1 MHPATTPR
9 GPGTLNTKNE
19 PKQAPTRNCPSAP
32 ILKSPALRARNTAA
46 PRMRSG
52 AASRKLPESALV
64 APSDPVMSW
73 LRAAGIDFPVSR
85 SEPRM
90 TSNATVISSGTWN
103 LVSTFFIG
111 SPCSHSLLSH
121 SPLGDRFRSGLADLA
136 LLERRCTLQRF
147 HHRSREVHRGRS

>member
-9 GPGTLNTKNE
+9 GPGTLITKNE

-52 AASRKLPESALV
+52 AASRKLPERALV
-64 APSDPVMSW
+64 EPSDPVMSW

-90 TSNATVISSGTWN
+90 TSNATVISSGT
-103 LVSTFFIG
+103 
-111 SPCSHSLLSH
+111 
-121 SPLGDRFRSGLADLA
+121 
-136 LLERRCTLQRF
+136 
-147 HHRSREVHRGRS
+147 